1 MTKHESKC
9 NQHRI
14 GQLDEE
20 VIEGVVNAALAGHS
34 TAVHQELVR
43 LTGLEPAQHC
53 CRQDLNLLRL
63 PISPQSPTLDDQHS
77 M

>member
-1 MTKHESKC
+1 MEW
-9 NQHRI
+9 
-14 GQLDEE
+14 
-20 VIEGVVNAALAGHS
+20 VVDAVLADPS
-34 TAVHQELVR
+34 SLVHQELVR

-63 PISPQSPTLDDQHS
+63 PISPQSPTLDDVYS